1 MQSHFSCAQLF
12 KTLWT
17 VAHQVPMSMRFSRQE
32 YWSGLPCFLQGI
44 FLAQE
49 LKPHFLHLL
58 HWQAGSLPLVSSG
71 KPKWELFLTKNRNG
85 GGGGLI
91 AKSCPSDSTN
101 HSLPGSS
108 IHGISQARILEWVA
122 FPSPQ
127 DCPNPGIE
135 PASSTLQA
143 DTLPILY
150 SKCKS
155 SLEGICHKF
164 QNPSMDFQMMVVILI
179 TQRSYGRVIFFHT
192 TKPFS
197 WFFSYSQ
204 SKSSWRPLGLHP
216 TAKMRLHSH
225 LGQGAENHSTLEWAE
240 RSAITRASSLRKE
253 LGPEGRS
260 DWYWAM
266 NFAQL
271 F

>member
-1 MQSHFSCAQLF
+1 M
-12 KTLWT
+12 
-17 VAHQVPMSMRFSRQE
+17 
-32 YWSGLPCFLQGI
+32 
-44 FLAQE
+44 
-49 LKPHFLHLL
+49 
-58 HWQAGSLPLVSSG
+58 
-71 KPKWELFLTKNRNG
+71 
-85 GGGGLI
+85 
-91 AKSCPSDSTN
+91 SDSLQPYGQQPAKLI
-101 HSLPGSS
+101 S
-108 IHGISQARILEWVA
+108 HGILQARILEWVA

-135 PASSTLQA
+135 PASPTLQA

-164 QNPSMDFQMMVVILI
+164 QNPSMDFQIMVVILI

-225 LGQGAENHSTLEWAE
+225 LGQGAENHSLE
-240 RSAITRASSLRKE
+240 ASRVLPNSKCE
-253 LGPEGRS
+253 TP
-260 DWYWAM
+260 
-266 NFAQL
+266 
-271 F
+271 